1 MKQVNM
7 SLNQFFEME
16 RGNITLKD
24 IERLNNSKFVY
35 GEISVLISTLFLLYI
50 IGLIS
55 VLPTQSDTKV
65 ITAFEEIVNVIK
77 F

>member
-1 MKQVNM
+1 MKQINM

-16 RGNITLKD
+16 RGNMTLKD
-24 IERLNNSKFVY
+24 IKRLNNSKFVY

-50 IGLIS
+50 TGLIS
-55 VLPTQSDTKV
+55 VLPTKSNTQV